1 MKRFLLVLLLVLSA
15 SGLFAKDK
23 KLYEK
28 KTSVSVIEL
37 YESTDKPKYY
47 ISIYEKDIEEGYNN
61 CIINCDDKEKLTE
74 FLKYLLNHNL
84 NNHYTFTVK
93 AYEVINDDLQL
104 INEKTELVKGVI
116 ENRTMYYLE

>member
-1 MKRFLLVLLLVLSA
+1 MKRFIFILILILSV

-37 YESTDKPKYY
+37 YETSESPKYY

-61 CIINCDDKEKLTE
+61 CIVNCDDKDKITE
-74 FLKYLLNHNL
+74 FLQYIINHNL
-84 NNHYTFTVK
+84 NDRYSFTVS
-93 AYEVINDDLQL
+93 AYEVIHEELKL
-104 INEKTELVKGVI
+104 IGKKTEIVKGNF
-116 ENRTMYYLE
+116 ENRTMYYLK

>member
-1 MKRFLLVLLLVLSA
+1 MKRFLLVLLLVISA

-84 NNHYTFTVK
+84 NNHYTFTVT
-93 AYEVINDDLQL
+93 AYEVTNDDLQL

>member
-23 KLYEK
+23 KLYKK
-28 KTSVSVIEL
+28 KTSISVIEL

-61 CIINCDDKEKLTE
+61 CIINCDSKEKLTE

-84 NNHYTFTVK
+84 NNHYTSTVT
-93 AYEVINDDLQL
+93 AYEVTNDDLQL

>member
-1 MKRFLLVLLLVLSA
+1 MKRFLLVLLLVLSV

-28 KTSVSVIEL
+28 KSSVSVIEL

-84 NNHYTFTVK
+84 NNHYTFTVT
-93 AYEVINDDLQL
+93 AYEVTNDDLQL

>member
-1 MKRFLLVLLLVLSA
+1 MKRFILVLLLVLSA

-84 NNHYTFTVK
+84 NNHYTFTVT
-93 AYEVINDDLQL
+93 AYEVTNDDLQL